1 MLGSS
6 LVTERLPD
14 VCKTLH
20 PITSTTKKKK
30 SLPSFKLWM
39 HIWSQGTGW
48 TEGPMGTGD
57 RASQMGNL
65 LQLHQQTVE
74 GEKKQR

>member
-30 SLPSFKLWM
+30 ISTKLQTMDAYLESGDWVDRGA
-39 HIWSQGTGW
+39 H
-48 TEGPMGTGD
+48 GD
-57 RASQMGNL
+57 RGQSLTNGQSTSTAPADS
-65 LQLHQQTVE
+65 
-74 GEKKQR
+74 

>member
-20 PITSTTKKKK
+20 PITSTTKKKI
-30 SLPSFKLWM
+30 STKLETMDAYLESGDWVDRGA
-39 HIWSQGTGW
+39 H
-48 TEGPMGTGD
+48 GD
-57 RASQMGNL
+57 RGQSLTNGQSTSTAPADS
-65 LQLHQQTVE
+65 
-74 GEKKQR
+74 

>member
-20 PITSTTKKKK
+20 PITSTIKKEISTKLETMDAYLE
-30 SLPSFKLWM
+30 SGDWVDRGA
-39 HIWSQGTGW
+39 H
-48 TEGPMGTGD
+48 GD
-57 RASQMGNL
+57 RRQSLTNGQSTSTAPADS
-65 LQLHQQTVE
+65 
-74 GEKKQR
+74 